1 MAEKLIIE
9 IDGDVEAIK
18 QKLKDLGADVKGSFK
33 GVDEVNK
40 KLDGTKSRIS
50 QIGSGIK
57 SAFSGLNKIGT
68 GAVKAISAGIGAA
81 SAAIGGLSMA
91 IYGATGNYEQL
102 VGGVETLFG
111 AGGKTLQEYAAEAGK
126 TAGEVSGEY
135 SKLMASQ
142 NEVLKNADNAY
153 KTAGMSAN
161 QYIETV
167 TSFSA
172 SLLQSVGGDTMKAAK
187 AADQAITDMAD
198 NANRMGISMESIQ
211 NAYQGFAKQNYTMLD
226 NLKLGYG
233 GTKEEMQRLLRN
245 AEAFSGVKYDIS
257 NLNDVYEAIHVVQTM
272 MGTTGTTAKEASST
286 LQGSFASMK
295 AAASNLLVAIGT
307 GKGLDGAMKNLV
319 ASAKTFASNLLPMV
333 KTAMQG
339 LGLLA
344 KEIAPLISSAIPGLV
359 TDIFPQLLGA
369 GVSMLTAI
377 VQGLAQAAP
386 TLSSAGLDILRQLI
400 AGIQSVVAEILP
412 MAGTIIRT
420 LAEGFLTYQGA
431 VLQLGLDII
440 VALIQ
445 GLAEALPALIPQAVA
460 LVQNLAGL
468 ILQNLPVI
476 AAAGREI
483 LTALLT
489 GIGEAIP
496 VFQPL
501 TDFLL
506 GLVSNFESL
515 SPAIVGVTTAVV
527 AFKSAMAI
535 QALIQGISSGLAAF
549 KAANE
554 GATLAQAAMNAVMA
568 MNPFVLITAAVI
580 GVVAALIYLWNTNE
594 GFRAAVIRAWG
605 LIKEKFNDVK
615 TFFANIGT
623 DIAAAVGGWWTAMK
637 AKVEEIWENVKAVFK
652 NLWDD
657 LIGHSI
663 VWDII
668 NDVISAFSGWWDGL
682 KGIVEGLINNIKEK
696 FEEAKDAVVG
706 FFKNIFGGEEEKDVA
721 VNAEVGADGL
731 MAVNAFEP
739 VPQAVIDSY
748 NLLNAALALVNAE
761 VAKLNGYF
769 GGAAAGESS
778 LISGMT
784 AASEFIAGTLTETMT
799 AFATFLSATF
809 LTALTGVRD
818 AIYSAGGGSASI
830 LIGLTA
836 VEVYTSGTLQPSLDG
851 FAKFLEETLKPKI
864 EGVRDILYVPG
875 GSGNT
880 LWNSMG
886 KVKGLAEDIKAVFL
900 QVIEVWKGS
909 FGDAVEYVKKKSGEL
924 CGMLSKIERHGWGI
938 EAAFIA
944 AAAAVRDLISVME
957 DAPALPGRSGRSNYE
972 RHRNNARENAWGGWT
987 STRGL
992 TLVGERGPELIGTSR
1007 MMNVWRNDEII
1018 KRLAQARNVVTAMSS
1033 ARFPRSGDSRI
1044 LDQSTT
1050 NNNTNHLNF
1059 GNIYG
1064 EQYLKSFIERT
1075 IEQVVRKGVFL
1086 GSPG

>member
-40 KLDGTKSRIS
+40 KLDGTKSRIG

-57 SAFSGLNKIGT
+57 SAFRGLNKIGT
-68 GAVKAISAGIGAA
+68 GAVKAIGAGIGAA

-91 IYGATGNYEQL
+91 IYGATGDYEQL

-111 AGGKTLQEYAAEAGK
+111 AGGKTLQEYAAEVGK

-161 QYIETV
+161 QYMETV

-198 NANRMGISMESIQ
+198 NANKMGTSMESIQ
-211 NAYQGFAKQNYTMLD
+211 DAYQGFAKQNYTMLD

-233 GTKEEMQRLLRN
+233 GTKEEMQRLLRD

-257 NLNDVYEAIHVVQTM
+257 NLNDVYEAIHVVQTE
-272 MGTTGTTAKEASST
+272 MGITGTTAKEASST

-295 AAASNLLVAIGT
+295 AAWENVLVGIGT
-307 GKGLDGAMKNLV
+307 GSADLDVKIDNLV
-319 ASAKTFASNLLPMV
+319 ESAKTFASNLLPMITKALTGIGSFV
-333 KTAMQG
+333 TQ
-339 LGLLA
+339 LA
-344 KEIAPLISSAIPGLV
+344 PIIAAAIPELLTTVVPGL
-359 TDIFPQLLGA
+359 IGA

-386 TLSSAGLDILRQLI
+386 VISSAGLDILRQLI
-400 AGIQSVVAEILP
+400 AGIQSVVTELLP
-412 MAGTIIRT
+412 MAGTIIQT
-420 LAEGFLTYQGA
+420 IGEGFLLYQGA

-440 VALIQ
+440 VGLVQ
-445 GLAEALPALIPQAVA
+445 GLVEAIPTLIPAAAQMITDFANALVEAIPLLAAALPQLIGAIVAGLTSEDGLGQVLAAAVKLLTALVDAIPTLVTNLAAELPQIITGIIDFFLDPGNMASISSGFVNLVLAIVDAIPEIVAALVLALPAIISAVA
-460 LVQNLAGL
+460 NYFRD
-468 ILQNLPVI
+468 NKD
-476 AAAGREI
+476 EI
-483 LTALLT
+483 KDAFVK
-489 GIGEAIP
+489 IG
-496 VFQPL
+496 
-501 TDFLL
+501 D
-506 GLVSNFESL
+506 
-515 SPAIVGVTTAVV
+515 
-527 AFKSAMAI
+527 
-535 QALIQGISSGLAAF
+535 
-549 KAANE
+549 
-554 GATLAQAAMNAVMA
+554 
-568 MNPFVLITAAVI
+568 
-580 GVVAALIYLWNTNE
+580 
-594 GFRAAVIRAWG
+594 
-605 LIKEKFNDVK
+605 
-615 TFFANIGT
+615 
-623 DIAAAVGGWWTAMK
+623 DIAAAVSEWWTSMK

-657 LIGHSI
+657 LVGHSI

-706 FFKNIFGGEEEKDVA
+706 FFKNIFGGGEEEKDVA
-721 VNAEVGADGL
+721 VNAEVGTDGL

-864 EGVRDILYVPG
+864 EGVRDILYIPG

-1033 ARFPRSGDSRI
+1033 ARFPRLGDSRI